1 MKIQKLA
8 QSYYIRRIRTLGLL
22 SKKGAANL
30 AFKIFCTPFNKTIYK
45 PTPFVKKANELTLN
59 LDGLVLKG
67 YQWNKGA
74 GRRIL
79 IVHGFGSASV
89 NFVHVVRALI
99 SMNCEVIAFDAP
111 GHGRSKGN
119 TITVIQYRDMIRMIL
134 EKFGPVDGILGH
146 SLGCMAAAFAVAEWP
161 ENQKINLVF
170 IAAASDLSELTSIF
184 FGQMKINDKQVRDYF
199 IGKIEHLT
207 GKPIEWFTIQRCL
220 PFIKGQVLW
229 IHDLNDKVTPVK
241 DAMEAKELGMPNLN
255 VTFTSGLGHRDIY
268 RDEQVV
274 AQAVDFLARS
284 PA

>member
-22 SKKGAANL
+22 SKKRAANL
-30 AFKIFCTPFNKTIYK
+30 AFKVFCTPFNKTVYK
-45 PTPFVKKANELTLN
+45 PTPFIRKANELTLN

-79 IVHGFGSASV
+79 IVHGFRSASV
-89 NFVHVVRALI
+89 NFVHVVKALI
-99 SMNCEVIAFDAP
+99 SRNCEVIAFDAP

-146 SLGCMAAAFAVAEWP
+146 SLGCMATAFAIAEWP
-161 ENQKINLVF
+161 KNRKISLVF
-170 IAAASDLSELTSIF
+170 LAAAADLSELTSMF
-184 FGQMKINDKQVRDYF
+184 FGQMKISDKQVRNYF
-199 IGKIEHLT
+199 MEKIVHLT
-207 GKPIEWFTIQRCL
+207 KNPIEWFTIKRCL

-229 IHDLNDKVTPVK
+229 MHDLNDRVTPVK
-241 DAMEAKELGMPNLN
+241 DAMEAKELGLPNLS
-255 VTFTSGLGHRDIY
+255 VSFTTGLGHRDIY
-268 RDEQVV
+268 RDERVV
-274 AQAVDFLARS
+274 AQAVDFLSRS
-284 PA
+284 PE